1 MARSIALL
9 LFYAAGLA
17 SSWCSRRG
25 TIAGSRLL
33 PPVFILMSALSCT
46 PGTTGDGEGGSALP
60 ELPPASEDKSE
71 TRQLE
76 LGGSLSMD
84 ELGPIII
91 NPDGTT
97 RRITNWDTLTT
108 QEKKSSWRLIS
119 KRNKE
124 RLAKLKLEQ
133 DKEKEKEK
141 EKVQTQNNVQGQEQG
156 QRQEQGQGQGQEQV
170 EL

>member
-1 MARSIALL
+1 
-9 LFYAAGLA
+9 
-17 SSWCSRRG
+17 
-25 TIAGSRLL
+25 
-33 PPVFILMSALSCT
+33 
-46 PGTTGDGEGGSALP
+46 
-60 ELPPASEDKSE
+60 
-71 TRQLE
+71 
-76 LGGSLSMD
+76 MD